1 MKAIKAI
8 KTIKTMKKNS
18 LGLAFILACLMF
30 FVMSTQALAAVGE
43 PAVSVDD
50 AVKATAAK
58 LIKEVPAPVVSSVGG
73 EWAVMALARLGYT
86 VPQSY
91 YDNYY
96 KTLVKTLQEKQ
107 GNLSSTKYTEYS
119 RIILALTA
127 IGKDVT
133 NVGGYN
139 LLEKLADFNN
149 VKKQGVNGP
158 VFALL
163 ALDSH
168 DYEIPKVAG
177 VKVQTTR
184 QMLIDYI
191 LSKEITATNGK
202 VGGFS
207 LDGISADADI
217 TGMVIQAFS
226 NYREQPKVE
235 AAVQRALSVLSEL
248 QKTNGGY
255 GTGGMENPEST
266 AQVLLALTALGFD
279 PQTDKRFIKDNTV
292 PDGLMAYYITGGGFR
307 HTETTDLDIMSTEQV
322 FCSLVA
328 YQRFTEGKS
337 SFYDMTDVEI
347 KKASVIEDV
356 KQSQNTGKNQL
367 LELFFKLP
375 QFIQIFI

>member
-73 EWAVMALARLGYT
+73 EWVVMALARLGYT

-133 NVGGYN
+133 N
-139 LLEKLADFNN
+139 
-149 VKKQGVNGP
+149 
-158 VFALL
+158 
-163 ALDSH
+163 
-168 DYEIPKVAG
+168 EIGRA
-177 VKVQTTR
+177 
-184 QMLIDYI
+184 
-191 LSKEITATNGK
+191 SC
-202 VGGFS
+202 
-207 LDGISADADI
+207 
-217 TGMVIQAFS
+217 
-226 NYREQPKVE
+226 RERV
-235 AAVQRALSVLSEL
+235 
-248 QKTNGGY
+248 
-255 GTGGMENPEST
+255 
-266 AQVLLALTALGFD
+266 
-279 PQTDKRFIKDNTV
+279 
-292 PDGLMAYYITGGGFR
+292 
-307 HTETTDLDIMSTEQV
+307 
-322 FCSLVA
+322 
-328 YQRFTEGKS
+328 
-337 SFYDMTDVEI
+337 
-347 KKASVIEDV
+347 
-356 KQSQNTGKNQL
+356 
-367 LELFFKLP
+367 
-375 QFIQIFI
+375 